1 MDKKITELR
10 EAEELTGSE
19 YLVVASQEDEETYKV
34 KVSDFVDTT
43 VAVDETLSHTSKNP
57 VQNKAITQHIV
68 NIENRLGEVEEFTER
83 LLDLK
88 VAQVDTVTLKPEESA
103 KVEIYDLGKD
113 EEDIKKL
120 GFKFYIPRG
129 AKGSGGTS
137 GTPEGTINS
146 GGRTVFA
153 FKSSQTKPKRPEGG
167 HWDPETNKIT
177 YPNGWSSTD
186 NLVPPIWMSNA
197 TFENYQIVID
207 WSEPIK
213 ITGEDGVSGTDG
225 TSIEFIYK
233 LFKDE
238 QTIVPT
244 PPSDP
249 NLSDYVPEGW
259 EDHPMGVT
267 KDMRCEY
274 ICSRTKDDET
284 GRWKEWSTPALW
296 SKYGVDGRDGDS
308 VEYIYQLS
316 LSEKEKPITPGTNPS
331 PLSPVTNYQEREF
344 IPASAAGEL
353 DWTDNPTGV
362 SEKFTCEWV
371 SVRKFSF
378 TTQQWEAFSEPTLWA
393 KYGVDG
399 DPGEPGTG
407 VRILGSYDSEDELN
421 SAWQSG
427 TLKGDNPPQT
437 GDSYIVNGDIYVFD
451 GDEFLNCGRLKGE
464 PGESTYLHIKYSD
477 DGISFTKG
485 NGETIGKYIGI
496 RVDYTKQPSD
506 VFSDYTWSR
515 FRGNDGFGYEYIFQL
530 STENVAPFVPTEIT
544 ATGIAPE
551 GWTADPTGVTSEIKY
566 EWCCYRKSN
575 EEGQWGPW
583 TGRSGGLYA
592 WLFAMWAESM
602 PGETG
607 KPGPILYP
615 AGVWEKD
622 EQQKNPTFTQKG
634 SYANGE
640 WVATATPYVL
650 YNGTFYI
657 LDVESSSQEPGTGD
671 DWLKMEKFNAIYTDI
686 LLANNA
692 KVGQAIFNGDYM
704 FSQWGVNTQTNE
716 ADYNYEDF
724 GSPYTSNSKF
734 DPNWCVNLRTGEMW
748 MGQGK
753 CYFSSDGSG
762 KLADGN
768 ISWTS
773 DGILTLPLMF
783 NLQTRLENQGLTIV
797 ADYSLSGGNP
807 SNVSLIEIK
816 LLNITGDVIAEYNKT
831 ATIPISES
839 IKFEDLNDDPVSIEL
854 HCDGKKLY
862 TQNIDFKS
870 VPIIEKISQTSCNGM
885 ASGGFDVN
893 FPIKMV
899 EDTMVFKTYYTETSD
914 GAFGYDF
921 VISGSNGLLFGTTQN
936 GVFTEKLQITVS
948 NGEDYEFFVKVS
960 SPGYHQITIDSA
972 YAQKNVQFVESLP
985 SSPDNNALYII
996 V

>member
-197 TFENYQIVID
+197 TFENYEIVID

-213 ITGEDGVSGTDG
+213 ITGEDGVAGTDG

-308 VEYIYQLS
+308 IEYIYQLS

-427 TLKGDNPPQT
+427 TLKGNNPPQI

-496 RVDYTKQPSD
+496 RVDYTKNPSS

-583 TGRSGGLYA
+583 TGRSGGSYA

-615 AGVWEKD
+615 AGVWGED
-622 EQQKNPTFTQKG
+622 IESASQKG
-634 SYANGE
+634 SYVNGE

-650 YNGTFYI
+650 HNGTFYI

-671 DWLKMEKFNAIYTDI
+671 DWMAMEMFNAIYTDI

-704 FSQWGVNTQTNE
+704 FSQAGVNPQTGG
-716 ADYNYEDF
+716 AGNYYDF
-724 GSPYTSNSKF
+724 SLPYTSSSTF

-748 MGQGK
+748 SLAGSVKFDTDNLKLGNWHINKYGQLRSE
-753 CYFSSDGSG
+753 YDSNNNYVTLDPSSGLFINKLVSPGAQESSHKAALNIDGSG
-762 KLADGN
+762 YLANQN
-768 ISWTS
+768 ISWNS
-773 DGILTLPLMF
+773 DGTELVI
-783 NLQTRLENQGLTIV
+783 
-797 ADYSLSGGNP
+797 GGGDSWH
-807 SNVSLIEIK
+807 SNTV
-816 LLNITGDVIAEYNKT
+816 NITE
-831 ATIPISES
+831 
-839 IKFEDLNDDPVSIEL
+839 
-854 HCDGKKLY
+854 
-862 TQNIDFKS
+862 
-870 VPIIEKISQTSCNGM
+870 
-885 ASGGFDVN
+885 
-893 FPIKMV
+893 
-899 EDTMVFKTYYTETSD
+899 
-914 GAFGYDF
+914 
-921 VISGSNGLLFGTTQN
+921 NGLIITPTNSPTTES
-936 GVFTEKLQITVS
+936 TDLQITHNEIIIGRYFGGLKLDS
-948 NGEDYEFFVKVS
+948 NGVYTRTSPSEEWTPINKKS
-960 SPGYHQITIDSA
+960 SG
-972 YAQKNVQFVESLP
+972 VQFVSSLP
-985 SSPDNNALYII
+985 SNPDDDTLYVI